1 MKRFWIGVVLLT
13 ALFAAGVGL
22 CMGITALHHRLSRQL
37 DDACAAVQL
46 GDWEKATAL
55 TDSAKAE
62 WERWQ
67 HFVASFV
74 DHAPLEQM
82 ESLFAELEVFRNRRL
97 AVDYAAICTNL
108 SHLSKAIGESHKLT
122 WWSFL

>member
-1 MKRFWIGVVLLT
+1 MRRFWIGIVLLSCLL
-13 ALFAAGVGL
+13 ALGIGL
-22 CMGITALHHRLSRQL
+22 CIGIPALHDRLAKQL
-37 DDACAAVQL
+37 DDACAAAQL
-46 GDWEKATAL
+46 GDWETATAL
-55 TDSAKAE
+55 ADSARAE
-62 WERWQ
+62 WERSR

-82 ESLFAELEVFRNRRL
+82 ESLFSELEIFRNRRL